1 MPEHLRGFTARRLL
15 RSSSNCETQCLGQT
29 WFLGQTLVRVQH
41 FSRIRS
47 VFSEQMRAKQLD
59 TPTKQQTQY
68 PPLRGR
74 DSRACSI
81 TLEAEAEAK

>member
-29 WFLGQTLVRVQH
+29 FLVRVQQ
-41 FSRIRS
+41 FSQIRS

>member
-15 RSSSNCETQCLGQT
+15 RSSSNCETQC
-29 WFLGQTLVRVQH
+29 LGQTLVRVQH